1 MSEENKAIARRYL
14 EEAFNNKN
22 LDVIDEIVS
31 DDYIDHHMPFELPRG
46 PKGVKLSFNYL
57 FSAFPDCRSIVKDVI
72 SEGDKVATRFEFT
85 GTHQGEFLGI
95 PGTGKQFSIT
105 SIHIFRITDGKLME
119 RWENADHLGWM
130 RQLGVIPSPGE

>member
-14 EEAFNNKN
+14 EEAFNNRN

-31 DDYIDHHMPFELPRG
+31 DDYIDHHIRFELPRG
-46 PKGVKLSFNYL
+46 PEGVKLFFNYL
-57 FSAFPDCRSIVKDVI
+57 FSAFPDCRFIAKDVI
-72 SEGDKVATRFEFT
+72 SEGDKVVTRFEFT
-85 GTHQGEFLGI
+85 GTHQGEFVGI

-105 SIHIFRITDGKLME
+105 GIDIVRITDGKLME
-119 RWENADHLGWM
+119 RWENADGLGWM